1 MEKLRVGLL
10 YGGRSVE
17 HEVSIVSATSIRKAL
32 DPKRFEVIP
41 LGVDHE
47 GRMHWGDPAA
57 SLQDGLRGPEVW
69 IHPAPGSPTLF
80 CPSDGRKLELDLF
93 FPIIHGT
100 GGEDGVLQ
108 GLLELSGVPYVG
120 SGVASSAIQMDKDFT
135 KRLLAKGG
143 IPVVPW
149 LTVTRH
155 EIMSLGEH
163 RAELEARVVRE
174 LGLPVFVKPASLGSS
189 VGIAKVKQIADLR
202 PALQAAAKLDTK
214 ILIERGVEAR
224 EVEVAVL
231 GNQAPKASLPGEIC
245 PKSEF
250 YDYAAKYHDDSTELL
265 VPSPLSPSETE
276 TVQRLALQTFAL
288 LDASGFAR
296 VDFFLERQTGKFF
309 LNEINSLPGFT
320 PVSMFPRLWEAS
332 GLAYP
337 ALLEKLIELALEKH
351 TERQALNRNYLV

>member
-1 MEKLRVGLL
+1 MNKIRVGLL

-32 DPKRFEVIP
+32 DPERFEVLPI
-41 LGVDHE
+41 GVDHD
-47 GRMHWGDPAA
+47 GRFHLGDSAA
-57 SLQDGLRGPEVW
+57 SLQESLKSPEVW
-69 IHPAPGSPTLF
+69 IHPAPGTPTLF
-80 CPSDGRKLELDLF
+80 CPSDGRQLDLDIF

-108 GLLELSGVPYVG
+108 GLLELSGLPYVG

-135 KRLLAKGG
+135 KRLLEKGG
-143 IPVVPW
+143 VPVVPW

-155 EIMSLGEH
+155 EIESLEA
-163 RAELEARVVRE
+163 RSTELEARVEQE

-189 VGIAKVKQIADLR
+189 VGISKVKTSGELL
-202 PALQAAAKLDTK
+202 PALQRAAKFDTK
-214 ILIERGVEAR
+214 ILIERGIDAR
-224 EVEVAVL
+224 EIEVAVL
-231 GNQAPKASLPGEIC
+231 GNDTPQASIPGEIR

-250 YDYAAKYHDDSTELL
+250 YDYAAKYQDDSTELL
-265 VPSPLSPSETE
+265 VPAPLSTAD
-276 TVQRLALQTFAL
+276 TDNVQKLALRTFEL

-296 VDFFLERQTGKFF
+296 VDFFLDRKTGQFF

-337 ALLEKLIELALEKH
+337 ALLEKLIALALEKNA
-351 TERQALNRNYLV
+351 ERQGLARNYFV

>member
-1 MEKLRVGLL
+1 MSKIRVGLL

-32 DPKRFEVIP
+32 DPKRFEILP
-41 LGVDHE
+41 IGVDHD
-47 GRMHWGDPAA
+47 GRFHLGNSTA
-57 SLQDGLRGPEVW
+57 SLQEGLKGPEVW
-69 IHPAPGSPTLF
+69 IHPAPSAPTLF
-80 CPSDGRKLELDLF
+80 CPSDGRQFDLDVF

-100 GGEDGVLQ
+100 GGEDGILQ
-108 GLLELSGVPYVG
+108 GLLELSGIPYVG

-135 KRLLAKGG
+135 KRLLEKGG

-149 LTVTRH
+149 ITVTRH
-155 EIMSLGEH
+155 EIVSHQIQSMNLD
-163 RAELEARVVRE
+163 ARVEQE

-189 VGIAKVKQIADLR
+189 VGISKVKSCAELHA
-202 PALQAAAKLDTK
+202 ALQLAAKFDTK
-214 ILIERGVEAR
+214 ILIERGIDAR
-224 EVEVAVL
+224 EIEVAVL
-231 GNQAPKASLPGEIC
+231 GNDAPQASIPGEIR

-250 YDYAAKYHDDSTELL
+250 YDYAAKYQDDTTELL
-265 VPSPLSPSETE
+265 VPAPLTPSKIDN
-276 TVQRLALQTFAL
+276 VQQLALHAFKL

-296 VDFFLERQTGKFF
+296 VDFFLDRKTGQFF

-337 ALLEKLIELALEKH
+337 ALLEKLIALAFDKNV
-351 TERQALNRNYLV
+351 ERKNLARNYFV